1 MTLPITAQ
9 GFDHPHQLGLKR
21 RMARGDGGKSLGV
34 GQPGQLVQIAGKALE
49 LDEPFEVFTP
59 QPLADRAVDR
69 SRTEPL
75 RISCRS
81 TSVRGIPAA
90 RARAR
95 SLKLQAV
102 LHRRVMRY
110 SCFRARPKGGRPPFF
125 GVSMDWNF

>member
-21 RMARGDGGKSLGV
+21 RMARCDGGESLDV

-49 LDEPFEVFTP
+49 LGEPFEVFTP
-59 QPLADRAVDR
+59 Q
-69 SRTEPL
+69 PL

-81 TSVRGIPAA
+81 TSVRGMPAA
-90 RARAR
+90 RASAR

-125 GVSMDWNF
+125 GVFMDWNF

>member
-21 RMARGDGGKSLGV
+21 RLARDDGGESLGM
-34 GQPGQLVQIAGKALE
+34 GQPGQLIQIAGKALE
-49 LDEPFEVFTP
+49 LGEPFEMLTP
-59 QPLADRAVDR
+59 QR
-69 SRTEPL
+69 SRTEPW

-125 GVSMDWNF
+125 GVFMDWIFELRPSG